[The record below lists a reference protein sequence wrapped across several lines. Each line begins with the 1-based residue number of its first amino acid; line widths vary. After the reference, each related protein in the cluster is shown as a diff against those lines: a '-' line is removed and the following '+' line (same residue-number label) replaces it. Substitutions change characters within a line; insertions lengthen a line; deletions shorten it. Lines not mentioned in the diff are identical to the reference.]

1 MYNMTPFSKGEL
13 EEGED
18 GKDEMK
24 EGEEEEKKEEEKKEE
39 EEEEPEFRF
48 TSLIFSQHREP
59 QHQ

>member
-24 EGEEEEKKEEEKKEE
+24 EGEEEEKKEEE
-39 EEEEPEFRF
+39 EEEPEFRF